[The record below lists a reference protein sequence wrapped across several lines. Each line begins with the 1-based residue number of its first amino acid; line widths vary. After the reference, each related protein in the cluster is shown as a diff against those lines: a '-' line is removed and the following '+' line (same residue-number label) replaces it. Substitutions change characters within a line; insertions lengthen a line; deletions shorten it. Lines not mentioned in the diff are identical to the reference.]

1 MIRLIK
7 NNNYIESYKQLKFVD
22 KIKLST
28 SFFKQSETRKL
39 FIKNNGKY
47 ITDLEKNKPCLYC
60 NTSVNRGYETFN
72 NFYCVNCLKPASL
85 ENATQ
90 IFINTISESE
100 NN

>member
-1 MIRLIK
+1 MSVLNK
-7 NNNYIESYKQLKFVD
+7 TFTQ
-22 KIKLST
+22 
-28 SFFKQSETRKL
+28 
-39 FIKNNGKY
+39 G
-47 ITDLEKNKPCLYC
+47 KNKPCLYC